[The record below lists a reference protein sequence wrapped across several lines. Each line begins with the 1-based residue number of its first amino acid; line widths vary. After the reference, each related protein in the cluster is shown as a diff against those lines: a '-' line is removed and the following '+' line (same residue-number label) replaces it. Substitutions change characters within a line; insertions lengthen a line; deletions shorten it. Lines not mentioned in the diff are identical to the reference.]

1 MDIDTHLVGETLYD
15 NDLNKIDNSC
25 DLNKKN
31 VNIQERVKYD
41 TQEQLVA
48 CYKVK
53 YEWINTFST
62 WKNFSESLFTYRKD
76 STDR

>member
-53 YEWINTFST
+53 YEWINTLST
-62 WKNFSESLFTYRKD
+62 WEIFFWKS
-76 STDR
+76 